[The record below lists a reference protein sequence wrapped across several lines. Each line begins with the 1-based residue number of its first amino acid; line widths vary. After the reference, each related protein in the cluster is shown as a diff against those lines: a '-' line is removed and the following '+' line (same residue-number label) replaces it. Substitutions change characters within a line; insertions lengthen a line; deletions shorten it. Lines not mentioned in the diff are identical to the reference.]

1 MCKVDGRKGR
11 SGGALGVAV
20 EGVGRVGMFFSPYG
34 ATSYAVLPIP
44 AWLDLAAVIVGAFSG
59 ILAAQQRRLDLVG
72 YVGLALICGLG
83 GGLIRDTI
91 LQNGDV
97 YMMSSP
103 YAIPGA
109 VITGVFGFFFP
120 KLVKNHPDLFEWVDI
135 VSVALFVVA
144 GTDKAIVNTARPLAA
159 MLLGTITG
167 VGGGMLR
174 DVFLGEVPKI
184 FQRSNLYALCA
195 LAGAG
200 CYYGFVCWLRMRK
213 LWALVLCVVIIIAI
227 RRWSLHYNVLSP
239 ADVDLGPRVGAGARV
254 VYRAAENRGRREA
267 NTLLRQQG
275 VADGLRAGASGEPGK
290 SRHTN
295 NAGTGP
301 SRH

>member
-1 MCKVDGRKGR
+1 MGI
-11 SGGALGVAV
+11 
-20 EGVGRVGMFFSPYG
+20 FSAYG
-34 ATSYAVLPIP
+34 STSYAILPIP
-44 AWLDLAAVIVGAFSG
+44 TWLDLAAVMVGAFSG
-59 ILAAQQRRLDLVG
+59 VLAAQQRKLDLVG

-97 YMMSSP
+97 YMLSSP

-109 VITGVFGFFFP
+109 MVTGLFGFLFP
-120 KLVKNHPDLFEWVDI
+120 TIIKDHPSLFEWVDI
-135 VSVALFVVA
+135 FSVALFVVA
-144 GTDKAIVNTARPLAA
+144 GTDKAIVNTTYPLAA

-195 LAGAG
+195 FAGAF
-200 CYYGFVCWLRMRK
+200 CYYGLVCWLHMRK
-213 LWALVLCVVIIIAI
+213 LWALVLCVIIIIAI

-239 ADVDLGPRVGAGARV
+239 ADVDLGPHAVAGARS
-254 VYRAAENRGRREA
+254 VYRAAQQRGRHEA
-267 NTLLRQQG
+267 SQLLRQQG
-275 VADGLRAGASGEPGK
+275 VEDNFGDTDKDVR
-290 SRHTN
+290 RHTN

-301 SRH
+301 RRR

>member
-1 MCKVDGRKGR
+1 M
-11 SGGALGVAV
+11 
-20 EGVGRVGMFFSPYG
+20 GMFFSAYG
-34 ATSYAVLPIP
+34 STTYAILPIP
-44 AWLDLAAVIVGAFSG
+44 AWLDLAAVMVGAFSG
-59 ILAAQQRRLDLVG
+59 ILAAQQRKLDLVG

-91 LQNGDV
+91 LQSGDV
-97 YMMSSP
+97 YMMTSD

-109 VITGVFGFFFP
+109 VITGVFGFLFP
-120 KLVKNHPDLFEWVDI
+120 NIVKSHPSLFEWVDI

-144 GTDKAIVNTARPLAA
+144 GTDKAIVNGARPLAA

-195 LAGAG
+195 LAGAA
-200 CYYGFVCWLRMRK
+200 CYYGLVCLLRMRK
-213 LWALVLCVVIIIAI
+213 PWALLLCVIVIIAI

-239 ADVDLGPRVGAGARV
+239 ADVDLGPHAAAGARAV
-254 VYRAAENRGRREA
+254 SQAAQNRGRHEA
-267 NTLLRQQG
+267 TQLLRQQG
-275 VADGLRAGASGEPGK
+275 VADRLVSGDDAAQ
-290 SRHTN
+290 RHSN

-301 SRH
+301 RRRT